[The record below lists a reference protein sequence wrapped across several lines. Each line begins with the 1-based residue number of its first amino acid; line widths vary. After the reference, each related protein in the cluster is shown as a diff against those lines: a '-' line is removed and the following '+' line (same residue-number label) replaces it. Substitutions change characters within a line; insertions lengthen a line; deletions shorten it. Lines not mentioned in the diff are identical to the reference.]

1 MKNKHEI
8 FVMRPTQI
16 NMLLIDL
23 THLTGKQLAYLDSV
37 IKAVEII
44 HPIETELE

>member
-1 MKNKHEI
+1 
-8 FVMRPTQI
+8 MRPTQI

-23 THLTGKQLAYLDSV
+23 TNLTGKQLAYLDSV